1 MRMNVSDENLAKA
14 AGLGDKEAFLSLITR
29 HYDRLFQLAF
39 RLTGSKADAEDLT
52 QDVCAAL
59 PAKLRGFQGQS
70 RFSTWVYR
78 VVVNAAHDRRRRMA
92 AHQKAADGW
101 GDWETNRQE
110 ENKEAREASD
120 WLSRA
125 MQQLSP
131 DLRDTLA
138 LTLEEELTHKEA
150 GEILGV
156 SEGTVSW
163 RMTEVKRRLRD
174 MHEEERAG

>member
-1 MRMNVSDENLAKA
+1 
-14 AGLGDKEAFLSLITR
+14 
-29 HYDRLFQLAF
+29 
-39 RLTGSKADAEDLT
+39 
-52 QDVCAAL
+52 
-59 PAKLRGFQGQS
+59 
-70 RFSTWVYR
+70 